1 MSFFSLGL
9 SFAALTQKIIM
20 KKQVLAL
27 VAVLIVNSSAIG
39 QKEVKYSKMYYKNLT
54 KETDNITIT
63 VDNAVSTDG
72 ETKFK
77 LKIENKT
84 GNFLIYKPE
93 ESKFIVNG
101 KEMKSKEKV
110 LIIKP
115 NSADFRIIN
124 LKGDKFNSVKTYSF
138 VMEGLYS
145 VSPDSKGIAAPDF
158 KLPPSINDF
167 SAGSFKCSMTK
178 IYKESDA
185 TDVKFKC
192 AYNGSKIGF
201 IDPSKVAVKMPDG
214 NDYAAAKQGGGLLGG
229 SSGPIMLMKGQD
241 DSFNLKWDRMEGGRK
256 MDMQKVEMT
265 ILWRECFS
273 ESSPIKMNPETLVME
288 FDEVVSNE
296 KGK

>member
-1 MSFFSLGL
+1 
-9 SFAALTQKIIM
+9 M
-20 KKQVLAL
+20 KKLVLVL
-27 VAVLIVNSSAIG
+27 TVGLIVNNSAIA
-39 QKEVKYSKMYYKNLT
+39 QKKEVKYDKMYYKNLT
-54 KETDNITIT
+54 KETNDITIT

-101 KEMKSKEKV
+101 KELKSKEKV
-110 LIIKP
+110 LVIKP
-115 NSADFRIIN
+115 NSSDFRIIN

-145 VSPDSKGIAAPDF
+145 VSPDSKGITAPDF
-158 KLPPSINDF
+158 KLPPSTNDF
-167 SAGSFKCSMTK
+167 NAGSFKCSMTK
-178 IYKESDA
+178 LYKESDA

-214 NDYAAAKQGGGLLGG
+214 NEYAALKQGGGLLGG
-229 SSGPIMLMKGQD
+229 SSGPIMLLKGED

-256 MDMQKVEMT
+256 MDMQKVEMI
-265 ILWRECFS
+265 ILWRETFS
-273 ESSPIKMNPETLVME
+273 ESSPIKMNAETLVME
-288 FDEVVSNE
+288 FDEIVSNE

>member
-1 MSFFSLGL
+1 
-9 SFAALTQKIIM
+9 M
-20 KKQVLAL
+20 KKTILTIMIASML
-27 VAVLIVNSSAIG
+27 SSMTFA
-39 QKEVKYSKMYYKNLT
+39 QKKEKEVKYDKMYYKNLT
-54 KETDNITIT
+54 KETDDITIT

-101 KEMKSKEKV
+101 KEMKAKEKV

-115 NSADFRIIN
+115 NSSDFRIIN
-124 LKGDKFNSVKTYSF
+124 LKGDKFNSMKTYSF
-138 VMEGLYS
+138 VMDGLYS
-145 VSPDSKGIAAPDF
+145 VSPDSKGITAPDF
-158 KLPPSINDF
+158 KLPPSTNDF

-178 IYKESDA
+178 LYKESDA

-201 IDPSKVAVKMPDG
+201 IDPSKAAVKMPDG
-214 NDYAAAKQGGGLLGG
+214 NEYATVKQTSMLGG
-229 SSGPIMLMKGQD
+229 AQGPIMLMKGED
-241 DSFNLKWDRMEGGRK
+241 DSFNLKWDRMEGGKK

-265 ILWRECFS
+265 ILWREAFS
-273 ESSPIKMNPETLVME
+273 ESAPVKMNVETLVME
-288 FDEVVSNE
+288 FDEIVSNE

>member
-1 MSFFSLGL
+1 
-9 SFAALTQKIIM
+9 M
-20 KKQVLAL
+20 KKTTLAL
-27 VAVLIVNSSAIG
+27 CLSLVVGSTAFA
-39 QKEVKYSKMYYKNLT
+39 QKKEKEVKYEKMYYKNLT
-54 KETDNITIT
+54 KETDDITIT

-84 GNFLIYKPE
+84 SNFLIYKPE
-93 ESKFIVNG
+93 ESKFVVNG

-115 NSADFRIIN
+115 NSSDFRIIN
-124 LKGDKFNSVKTYSF
+124 LKGEKFNSVKTYSF

-158 KLPPSINDF
+158 KLPPSVNDL

-178 IYKESDA
+178 LYKESDA

-192 AYNGSKIGF
+192 VYNGSKIGF

-229 SSGPIMLMKGQD
+229 SSGPIMLMKGED
-241 DSFNLKWDRMEGGRK
+241 DSFSLKWDRMEGGKK

-273 ESSPIKMNPETLVME
+273 EAVPVKMNAETLVME
-288 FDEVVSNE
+288 FDEIVSNE

>member
-1 MSFFSLGL
+1 
-9 SFAALTQKIIM
+9 M
-20 KKQVLAL
+20 KKTILTLMIASASILA
-27 VAVLIVNSSAIG
+27 VA
-39 QKEVKYSKMYYKNLT
+39 QKEVKYEKMYYKNIT
-54 KETDNITIT
+54 KETDDINIT

-84 GNFLIYKPE
+84 ANFLIYKPE

-115 NSADFRIIN
+115 NSSDFRIIN
-124 LKGDKFNSVKTYSF
+124 LKGEKFNSTKTYSF
-138 VMEGLYS
+138 VMDGLYS
-145 VSPDSKGIAAPDF
+145 VSPDSKGIPAPDF
-158 KLPPSINDF
+158 KLPPSNNDF

-178 IYKESDA
+178 LYKETDA

-201 IDPSKVAVKMPDG
+201 IDPSKAAVKMPDG

-229 SSGPIMLMKGQD
+229 GGGPIMLMKGED
-241 DSFNLKWDRMEGGRK
+241 DSFSLKWDRMEGGKK
-256 MDMQKVEMT
+256 MDMQKVEMM
-265 ILWRECFS
+265 ILWRETFS
-273 ESSPIKMNPETLVME
+273 EASPVKMKAETLVME
-288 FDEVVSNE
+288 FDEAVSNE